1 MRIANVAAPLGVALP
16 AAVLLGV
23 AACGSPGTVTV
34 GLASPSAS
42 HPATAAPPSAAPAP
56 AVTKTV
62 TMTPTAAPTTAAP
75 AAPATSAAPAA
86 TAAPVAPAA
95 APGADPNVSQ
105 PWAVVSAY
113 YGDIESGDY
122 AGAWALLDSGLT
134 TGQTYQQFVDG
145 FSCTGGQD
153 LSENWASG
161 DQVNFDLAAT
171 DSCTGAVQDFSG
183 TDTVQGGLIVAA
195 DVSQVG

>member
-1 MRIANVAAPLGVALP
+1 MRIANVAAALGVALP
-16 AAVLLGV
+16 AAILIGV
-23 AACGSPGTVTV
+23 AACGSPETVTV

-42 HPATAAPPSAAPAP
+42 HSATAPPQSVAPAP

-75 AAPATSAAPAA
+75 AAPASTAAPAA
-86 TAAPVAPAA
+86 PAPVAPA

-145 FSCTGGQD
+145 FSCTGGQE
-153 LSENWASG
+153 LSENWTSG
-161 DQVNFDLAAT
+161 NQVNFDLAAT

>member
-1 MRIANVAAPLGVALP
+1 MRTANVAVPLGAALLGG
-16 AAVLLGV
+16 ALLGV
-23 AACGSPGTVTV
+23 AACASPGTVTV
-34 GLASPSAS
+34 GLTPTAAS
-42 HPATAAPPSAAPAP
+42 HPPTAAPRSAAPTP

-62 TMTPTAAPTTAAP
+62 VRTRTVTTTPTAAP
-75 AAPATSAAPAA
+75 AAPATTAAP
-86 TAAPVAPAA
+86 AAPVAPAA
-95 APGADPNVSQ
+95 PPAADPNVTQ

-113 YGDIESGDY
+113 YGDIESGDF
-122 AGAWALLDSGLT
+122 AGAWALLDSGMT
-134 TGQTYQQFVDG
+134 TGQTYQQFADG
-145 FSCTGGQD
+145 FACTGSQD

-171 DSCTGAVQDFSG
+171 DNCTGAVQDFSG

>member
-1 MRIANVAAPLGVALP
+1 MRIANVAVPLGVALL
-16 AAVLLGV
+16 AGALLGV
-23 AACGSPGTVTV
+23 AACGSPGGTVTV

-42 HPATAAPPSAAPAP
+42 HSATAAPRSAAPAP

-75 AAPATSAAPAA
+75 AAPAT

-122 AGAWALLDSGLT
+122 AGAWALLDSGMT

-171 DSCTGAVQDFSG
+171 DNCTGAVQDFSG

>member
-1 MRIANVAAPLGVALP
+1 MRIGNVAAALAVALP
-16 AAVLLGV
+16 GVVLLGV
-23 AACGSPGTVTV
+23 AACASPGTVTV
-34 GLASPSAS
+34 GLTPTAAS
-42 HPATAAPPSAAPAP
+42 HSPTAAARSAAPTP

-62 TMTPTAAPTTAAP
+62 VRYRDVTTTPTAAP
-75 AAPATSAAPAA
+75 APAA
-86 TAAPVAPAA
+86 TAAPAPAA
-95 APGADPNVSQ
+95 APAADPNVTD

-145 FSCTGGQD
+145 FACTGSQV
-153 LSENWASG
+153 LSETGQSG
-161 DQVNFDLAAT
+161 DQVSFDLSAT
-171 DSCTGAVQDFSG
+171 DNCTGAVQDFSG

-195 DVSQVG
+195 DVSQD

>member
-1 MRIANVAAPLGVALP
+1 MRIANVAVPLGVALLGGS
-16 AAVLLGV
+16 LLGV
-23 AACGSPGTVTV
+23 AACASPGTVTV

-42 HPATAAPPSAAPAP
+42 HSATAAPRSAAPTP

-62 TMTPTAAPTTAAP
+62 TATATAAPTTASP
-75 AAPATSAAPAA
+75 AAPAT
-86 TAAPVAPAA
+86 TAAPIAPAA
-95 APGADPNVSQ
+95 APAADPNVTQ

-145 FSCTGGQD
+145 FACTGSQD

-161 DQVNFDLAAT
+161 GRVNFDLAAT

>member
-1 MRIANVAAPLGVALP
+1 MKTGYAAAAL
-16 AAVLLGV
+16 AAALLGL
-23 AACGSPGTVTV
+23 AACATPGTVTEV
-34 GLASPSAS
+34 A
-42 HPATAAPPSAAPAP
+42 PATVSHSAAPASAPRSAEPRSAVPTP

-62 TMTPTAAPTTAAP
+62 IKYRSVTATPTAAPAPAAPAPAAPATTAAP
-75 AAPATSAAPAA
+75 AA
-86 TAAPVAPAA
+86 
-95 APGADPNVSQ
+95 DPNVTE

-122 AGAWALLDSGLT
+122 AGAWALLNSGMT

-145 FSCTGGQD
+145 FACTGSQL
-153 LSENWASG
+153 LSENWSSG
-161 DQVNFDLAAT
+161 DEVNFDLAAT

-195 DVSQVG
+195 DVSQTG

>member
-1 MRIANVAAPLGVALP
+1 MRIANVAVPLGVT
-16 AAVLLGV
+16 LLGGGLLGL
-23 AACGSPGTVTV
+23 AACATPGTVTE
-34 GLASPSAS
+34 LAPSTAS
-42 HPATAAPPSAAPAP
+42 HSATPAARLPAPTP

-62 TMTPTAAPTTAAP
+62 TMTPTAAAP
-75 AAPATSAAPAA
+75 APAPATPAT
-86 TAAPVAPAA
+86 TAAPVAPPPA
-95 APGADPNVSQ
+95 ADPNVSQ

-122 AGAWALLDSGLT
+122 AGAWALLDSGMT

-171 DSCTGAVQDFSG
+171 NNCTGAVQDFSG

>member
-1 MRIANVAAPLGVALP
+1 MRIANVAVPLGAAVLGVA
-16 AAVLLGV
+16 LLGV
-23 AACGSPGTVTV
+23 AACASPATVTV
-34 GLASPSAS
+34 GPASPSAS
-42 HPATAAPPSAAPAP
+42 HSATSAPRSVAPTP

-62 TMTPTAAPTTAAP
+62 TMTPTAAPAAP
-75 AAPATSAAPAA
+75 AAPTT

-95 APGADPNVSQ
+95 APAADPNVTD

-122 AGAWALLDSGLT
+122 EGAWALLDSGMT

-145 FSCTGGQD
+145 FSCTGSQV
-153 LSENWASG
+153 LSENWDSG
-161 DQVNFDLAAT
+161 DQVNFDLSAT
-171 DSCTGAVQDFSG
+171 DNCTGAVQNFSG

-195 DVSQVG
+195 DVSQN